1 MQREILTGP
10 SIVDSGGRAGF
21 LVQTRGLLLYRQ
33 EIEAY
38 LLTRKRSRRQLPEY
52 GSRVHNLLLKLMHLR
67 ALVPMIRRYVADDLR
82 FGVRRGYLPYFEVG
96 PVKVTPFLQSNAI
109 TVRVTFAVP
118 VLDQRDEAQVKFRLS
133 REVR

>member
-10 SIVDSGGRAGF
+10 SILDSGGRAGF
-21 LVQTRGLLLYRQ
+21 LLQTRGLPLYRQ

-82 FGVRRGYLPYFEVG
+82 FGVAQKYLPYFEVG
-96 PVKVTPFLQSNAI
+96 QIVVTPFLQSSAI

-118 VLDQRDEAQVKFRLS
+118 VLDQRDEAQVRFRLS